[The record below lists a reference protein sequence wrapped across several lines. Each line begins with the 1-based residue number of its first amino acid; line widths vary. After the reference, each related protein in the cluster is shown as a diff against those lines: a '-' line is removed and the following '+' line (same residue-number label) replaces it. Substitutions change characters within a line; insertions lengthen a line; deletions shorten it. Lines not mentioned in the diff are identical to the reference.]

1 MESKLYNVQ
10 ELAEF
15 LGVKVNTVY
24 LWVEQKR
31 IPFVKVGRLVR
42 FSLDEV
48 LSAIKKRSESL

>member
-42 FSLDEV
+42 FNLDEV